1 MPAQPEHPV
10 EVVTFQFEVA
20 GVVEVA
26 HPTGLGVEH
35 LGNDRALHVVDLV
48 GHPASVG
55 QEPRVDLDGAQPPEL
70 ELLDHMVEHW
80 SPHVEL
86 RDLQP
91 VEGPEILGGVLEEG
105 PLVALEV
112 GAQGEGS
119 ARHRVEPECMEHLD
133 PHVDVAVGLRPVAFR
148 SVQRVGSESIRG
160 QGEQGDGHAT
170 YTDWSVAPAWW
181 TALVAPTTWAGQITA
196 TVWT

>member
-1 MPAQPEHPV
+1 MLAQSERAV
-10 EVVTFQFEVA
+10 EVVALQLEVA

-26 HPTGLGVEH
+26 HPTGLAVEH
-35 LGNDRALHVVDLV
+35 LGHDGALHVVDLV
-48 GHPASVG
+48 RDSPGVG

-70 ELLDHMVEHW
+70 QLLDHMVEHRP
-80 SPHVEL
+80 PHVEL
-86 RDLQP
+86 GDLQP
-91 VEGPEILGGVLEEG
+91 VEHPEILRGVLEEG

-133 PHVDVAVGLRPVAFR
+133 PHVDVAVGLRPVALR
-148 SVQRVGSESIRG
+148 CVQRVGSESIRG